1 MLYAICEMDIARCD
15 AALLGLGE
23 EWNVTDVK
31 LDVAARRIDI
41 RLEHAERSAI
51 CPACGRPMPLHDQR
65 PERTWRHLD
74 TMPFETPIHAKAP
87 DTCAATGKKSDVRG
101 FLFPKRRVGRL
112 NRAERQAQR

>member
-1 MLYAICEMDIARCD
+1 
-15 AALLGLGE
+15 
-23 EWNVTDVK
+23 
-31 LDVAARRIDI
+31 
-41 RLEHAERSAI
+41 
-51 CPACGRPMPLHDQR
+51 MPLHGQR

-87 DTCAATGKKSDVRG
+87 DIYAATGKKSDVRG